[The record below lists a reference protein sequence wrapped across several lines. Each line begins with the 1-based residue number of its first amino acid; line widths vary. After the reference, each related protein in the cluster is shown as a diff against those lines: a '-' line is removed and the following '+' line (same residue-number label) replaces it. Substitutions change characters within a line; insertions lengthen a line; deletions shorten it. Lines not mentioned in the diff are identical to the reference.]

1 MLGEVLLCL
10 LGEMPLVLASE
21 GGGEAL
27 RVGGKA
33 LWCDGRQSLVLV
45 LSTTTLATGGD
56 VALVALPAFADTL
69 VDARGCNCVHWNCCA
84 LEPELLKVSCLG
96 GSCGDVKPGG
106 PGGDVMPLAS
116 GKKL

>member
-27 RVGGKA
+27 RVGGNA
-33 LWCDGRQSLVLV
+33 LWCDGT
-45 LSTTTLATGGD
+45 TTTLASGGD

-96 GSCGDVKPGG
+96 GSCGDVKPEGH
-106 PGGDVMPLAS
+106 GGDVTPLAS
-116 GKKL
+116 GMKI